1 MTRAR
6 DLADLGGSANAGTV
20 TGDSLIIN
28 GDFAVA
34 QRATSSTTMSGG
46 YHTVDRFYS
55 SADNFD
61 QLAGSVSQSTEA
73 PSGFSYSFRVQ
84 VTTAETALAADELF
98 YFLHHMEAQNL
109 QHLNYGTSD
118 AKTITL
124 SFWVRSSLT
133 GTYSVLF
140 YGNDNA
146 RGATKTYTIN
156 TADTWEYK
164 TITVAGDTTDGINN
178 DNGIG
183 LSLYFTLAAGSNSKG
198 SGTSDYSDYVAA
210 KFADSNQVDFSAQT
224 GNYYI
229 TGIKLEVGSTATP
242 FKHESY
248 KDNLNKCK
256 RYYQSIDYWHDYG
269 AASSAGNVFYYTN
282 FSFPVPMRASPSM
295 TASAW
300 NSNTGNAQTRYTS
313 TVVNGWIMSDVC
325 PTACIMRGNH
335 ANIYNYMKGRG
346 KFDAELL

>member
-6 DLADLGGSANAGTV
+6 DLADLGGSADAGTV
-20 TGDSLIIN
+20 TGESLIIN
-28 GDFAVA
+28 GDMAVA

-55 SADNFD
+55 SADNID

-146 RGATKTYTIN
+146 RSATKTYTIN

-164 TITVAGDTTDGINN
+164 TITVDGDTTDGINN

-183 LSLYFTLAAGSNSKG
+183 LSLYFTLAAGSTYKG

-210 KFADSNQVDFSAQT
+210 KFADGNQVDFSAQT

-229 TGIKLEVGSTATP
+229 TGLKLEVGSTATP

-248 KDNLNKCK
+248 DKNLRKCQ
-256 RYYQSIDYWHDYG
+256 RYYQSMDYYYDFGSSGTG
-269 AASSAGNVFYYTN
+269 AFYYTP
-282 FSFPVPMRASPSM
+282 FMFPVTMRANPTM

-300 NSNTGNAQTRYTS
+300 GSNTGDADTRHGTTS
-313 TVVNGWIMSDVC
+313 VNGWIMQSVV
-325 PTACIMRGNH
+325 PTGCLMRGNH
-335 ANIYNYMKGRG
+335 ANIYNRMRGRG